1 MNGDDIPQSFQKG
14 EAFEQ
19 YLRNRIFTKSQYSI
33 VEKTHGFHENNGD
46 YIESTLH
53 PDFKLRDLTNDREF
67 YLEAK
72 FRTNVFDTT
81 INWCHYR
88 QLLRY
93 RDFNKVLPLFIAL
106 GIGRTADDPYNV
118 FILPLHEAGHTD
130 LYLSI
135 VNKFKIG
142 LDAPLSSQ
150 LLWNRYNPKLRK
162 AG

>member
-14 EAFEQ
+14 EAFEE

-67 YLEAK
+67 YLEA
-72 FRTNVFDTT
+72 N
-81 INWCHYR
+81 
-88 QLLRY
+88 
-93 RDFNKVLPLFIAL
+93 
-106 GIGRTADDPYNV
+106 
-118 FILPLHEAGHTD
+118 TD